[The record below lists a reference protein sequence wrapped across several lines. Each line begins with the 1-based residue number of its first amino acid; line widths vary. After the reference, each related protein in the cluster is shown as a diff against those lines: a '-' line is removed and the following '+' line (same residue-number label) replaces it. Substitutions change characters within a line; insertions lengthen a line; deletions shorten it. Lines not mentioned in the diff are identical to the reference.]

1 MTPAFVSGRFPPAAR
16 RATNPLAQEP
26 EGGDAERALPPA
38 PCAAGTFGTRRSA
51 ARGWRTRAPRAR
63 CAAGLPGAK
72 QDGHHPHRA
81 PRSRARFVAGL
92 LGAALL
98 AGACGAP
105 EPEAIA
111 GWDVSD
117 EDDAGR
123 IDHGA
128 WQRILDDYVAADAEG
143 VNFVD
148 YEALGADEEDAAR
161 LAGYLARLQEL
172 DPRDYSRA
180 EQMAYWINFYNAL
193 TVQAVLDAWPV
204 DSIRDV
210 HEGVIPLAGPWD
222 DVRARVAGHGLTL
235 NQMEHGILRPLWR
248 DERIHYAVNC
258 AAYGCPHLLK
268 TAFTAGNTE
277 ELLEAGARAY
287 VNHARGVDVVD
298 EDFIVLSSIYDW
310 YAEDFGR
317 TEESVIGHL
326 AEYADDELATFLK
339 GFEGTI
345 GYNYDWSLN
354 RPRP

>member
-1 MTPAFVSGRFPPAAR
+1 MTAEAADHEGTTTMTPAFIDGRFP
-16 RATNPLAQEP
+16 
-26 EGGDAERALPPA
+26 
-38 PCAAGTFGTRRSA
+38 SA
-51 ARGWRTRAPRAR
+51 ARRAR
-63 CAAGLPGAK
+63 CAAGTLA
-72 QDGHHPHRA
+72 A
-81 PRSRARFVAGL
+81 VL

-105 EPEAIA
+105 APEAIA
-111 GWDVSD
+111 GWDASD
-117 EDDAGR
+117 EDNVER
-123 IDHGA
+123 IDHRA
-128 WQRILDDYVAADAEG
+128 WQRILDEYVTADAEG

-148 YEALGADEEDAAR
+148 YEALRADEEDAAR

-193 TVQAVLDAWPV
+193 TVRTVLDAWPV
-204 DSIRDV
+204 DSILDV

-222 DVRARVAGHGLTL
+222 DVRARVAGRDLTL
-235 NQMEHGILRPLWR
+235 NQMEHGILRPVWR
-248 DERIHYAVNC
+248 DARIHYAVNC
-258 AAYGCPHLLK
+258 AAYGCPHLPK
-268 TAFTAGNTE
+268 TAFTADNTE

-310 YAEDFGR
+310 YAEDFGG
-317 TEESVIGHL
+317 TEESLIEHL
-326 AEYADDELATFLK
+326 AEYADDELAAFLS

-345 GYNYDWSLN
+345 GYDYDWSLN

>member
-1 MTPAFVSGRFPPAAR
+1 MTPAFVDGTFPPTAR
-16 RATNPLAQEP
+16 RAT
-26 EGGDAERALPPA
+26 DAVAREKRVDDADRALRSPAPPA
-38 PCAAGTFGTRRSA
+38 RSAARTFVTRRSA
-51 ARGWRTRAPRAR
+51 VRGGRVRAPRAR
-63 CAAGLPGAK
+63 CAA
-72 QDGHHPHRA
+72 
-81 PRSRARFVAGL
+81 L
-92 LGAALL
+92 LLATALL

-105 EPEAIA
+105 APEAIA

-117 EDDAGR
+117 EDNAGR

-128 WQRILDDYVAADAEG
+128 WQRILDDYVTADAEG
-143 VNFVD
+143 VNLVD

-161 LAGYLARLQEL
+161 LAGYLARLQDL
-172 DPRDYSRA
+172 DPRDYRRA

-222 DVRARVAGHGLTL
+222 DVRARVAGHDLTL
-235 NQMEHGILRPLWR
+235 NQMEHGILRPVWR

-287 VNHARGVDVVD
+287 VNHARGVDVVA
-298 EDFIVLSSIYDW
+298 EDSIVLSSIYDW

-317 TEESVIGHL
+317 TEEAVIEHL
-326 AEYADDELATFLK
+326 AEYADDELATFLS
-339 GFEGTI
+339 GFEGAI
-345 GYNYDWSLN
+345 GYDYDWSLN
-354 RPRP
+354 RPQP